1 MNNNLIKF
9 YLLTNKLKGKIRTG
23 WQELGISSNRL
34 ESVAEHVYGCL
45 MLAIALDSEYKLE
58 LDMYKVLKMLS
69 LHELEETIM
78 KDYTV
83 RDNISREEKLKKGGI
98 ELENSRKAVFS
109 KLIGNEYEIKIEDRE
124 AEQNIIEIFFID
136 PKERINLF
144 NKQEGEVTIGE
155 EKGYVHNNILIIY
168 KTINSDMKTKIET
181 ILNM

>member
-1 MNNNLIKF
+1 MKMNKKIILLIVAVVIIL
-9 YLLTNKLKGKIRTG
+9 LLTIGIINNRKNANTNENKITEVTEQKI
-23 WQELGISSNRL
+23 
-34 ESVAEHVYGCL
+34 AEVV
-45 MLAIALDSEYKLE
+45 I
-58 LDMYKVLKMLS
+58 
-69 LHELEETIM
+69 
-78 KDYTV
+78 KD
-83 RDNISREEKLKKGGI
+83 IEEKLKKGGI

-109 KLIGNEYEIKIEDRE
+109 KLIGNEYEIKTEDRE

-181 ILNM
+181 ILNT

>member
-1 MNNNLIKF
+1 MKMNKKIILLIVAVVIIL
-9 YLLTNKLKGKIRTG
+9 LLTIGIINNRKNTNTNENKITEVTEQKI
-23 WQELGISSNRL
+23 
-34 ESVAEHVYGCL
+34 AEVV
-45 MLAIALDSEYKLE
+45 I
-58 LDMYKVLKMLS
+58 
-69 LHELEETIM
+69 
-78 KDYTV
+78 KD
-83 RDNISREEKLKKGGI
+83 IEEKLKKGGI

>member
-1 MNNNLIKF
+1 MKMNKKIIILIGAAIIIL
-9 YLLTNKLKGKIRTG
+9 LLTIGIINNRKNTNTNENKITEVTEQKI
-23 WQELGISSNRL
+23 
-34 ESVAEHVYGCL
+34 AEVV
-45 MLAIALDSEYKLE
+45 I
-58 LDMYKVLKMLS
+58 
-69 LHELEETIM
+69 
-78 KDYTV
+78 KD
-83 RDNISREEKLKKGGI
+83 IEEKLKKGGI

-109 KLIGNEYEIKIEDRE
+109 KLIGNEYEIKTEDRE

>member
-1 MNNNLIKF
+1 MKMNKKIILLIVAVVIIL
-9 YLLTNKLKGKIRTG
+9 LLTIGIINNRKNANTNENKITEVTEQKI
-23 WQELGISSNRL
+23 
-34 ESVAEHVYGCL
+34 AEVV
-45 MLAIALDSEYKLE
+45 I
-58 LDMYKVLKMLS
+58 
-69 LHELEETIM
+69 
-78 KDYTV
+78 KD
-83 RDNISREEKLKKGGI
+83 IEEKLKKGGI

-109 KLIGNEYEIKIEDRE
+109 KLIGNEYEIKTEDRE